1 MDFLSLESRRPAD
14 GVLPPAAYRR
24 APDREGRSE
33 AALDDAVDPQ
43 ERARQTDEGLL
54 RASGMNRRGGR
65 QGGWVGMI
73 AVLLALLI
81 VAWLAR
87 DALKQYA
94 LVPRSDAPAE
104 SAPPTGYQRSPTPAA
119 VSADPPLGATPS
131 FQAPVEQA
139 RGVGAASQPRRL
151 DDAAQ

>member
-1 MDFLSLESRRPAD
+1 
-14 GVLPPAAYRR
+14 
-24 APDREGRSE
+24 
-33 AALDDAVDPQ
+33 
-43 ERARQTDEGLL
+43 
-54 RASGMNRRGGR
+54 MNRRGGR

-104 SAPPTGYQRSPTPAA
+104 SAPPTGYQRSP
-119 VSADPPLGATPS
+119 
-131 FQAPVEQA
+131 
-139 RGVGAASQPRRL
+139 RGVVTLRTGGAH
-151 DDAAQ
+151 DAHLLLGHRPVRE